1 MNVFLDFLWLVQYSI
16 LSVEQMTQM
25 LLWLSRQSVALVRRR
40 SRVRFPSAA
49 YMNKSSN
56 FKKHLILL
64 DFLIIYSCYI
74 NAKYAFKVHIM
85 QHDATRNATR
95 KYRQGFLP
103 AGLLFFFYYTTLVN
117 QCKHNVFYQI
127 VFDKFLIFPNSF
139 CLQNPVVSSLI
150 YS

>member
-1 MNVFLDFLWLVQYSI
+1 MNVFLDFLQLVQYSI

-49 YMNKSSN
+49 YMNKPSN
-56 FKKHLILL
+56 FKKRLILL
-64 DFLIIYSCYI
+64 GFLIIYSCYKNI
-74 NAKYAFKVHIM
+74 KYAFKVHIM
-85 QHDATRNATR
+85 QHDATR

-103 AGLLFFFYYTTLVN
+103 AGLLFFFCYTTLVN

-139 CLQNPVVSSLI
+139 CLQNHVV
-150 YS
+150 